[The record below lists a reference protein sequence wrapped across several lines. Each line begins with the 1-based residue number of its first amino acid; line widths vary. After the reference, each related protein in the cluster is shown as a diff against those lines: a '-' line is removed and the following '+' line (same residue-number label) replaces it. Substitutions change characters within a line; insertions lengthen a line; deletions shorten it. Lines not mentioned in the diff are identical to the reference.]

1 MITFGQVP
9 KNKEKKMKTFEI
21 SSLIDCKVEEL
32 YAFHLDV
39 TNLPKIT
46 PPNMKVTLL
55 NKVDSIKRGS
65 EIYLRN
71 VQYFLPTY
79 WRVRVDELK
88 KPNLLVDLAIE
99 SPFYYFRHQHIFA
112 QKGELCELR
121 DVVEI
126 ILPLEFMT
134 KFLYPFVLGQL
145 QSMFEYR
152 HSVTKKIL
160 EQEI

>member
-79 WRVRVDELK
+79 WRVRVDE
-88 KPNLLVDLAIE
+88 
-99 SPFYYFRHQHIFA
+99 
-112 QKGELCELR
+112 
-121 DVVEI
+121 I

>member
-1 MITFGQVP
+1 M
-9 KNKEKKMKTFEI
+9 KMFEI

-39 TNLPKIT
+39 NNLPKIT

-55 NKVDSIKRGS
+55 NKVEKISLGT

-71 VQYFLPTY
+71 VQYYLPTY
-79 WRVRVDELK
+79 WRVRVDKIKE
-88 KPNLLVDLAIE
+88 PNLLVDLALE
-99 SPFYYFRHQHIFA
+99 SPFYYFRHQHIFT
-112 QKGELCELR
+112 QKGDLCELR

-126 ILPLEFMT
+126 TLPLEFMT
-134 KFLYPFVLGQL
+134 KFLYPFVLKQL

-152 HSVTKKIL
+152 HSITKKIL
-160 EQEI
+160 EQKK